1 LATND
6 EVKTD
11 VAIIGGGIIG
21 SAIAY
26 FLACDGRSGSIT
38 VIEPDPAYMHAA
50 TPHGAGG
57 VRQLFSL
64 PENIWMSKYSLG
76 FYQRFAETMAVDDAP
91 AEINFRALG
100 YLFLVG
106 KDGIE
111 QMRANY
117 RLQLAEGVRAELWD
131 RKTVARHFP
140 SLGTA
145 DVELATY
152 SPDDGWIDPESALR
166 GFRRKAEHLGVRYV
180 QDRVRTLATSGS
192 QVTNGRLQSGR
203 TLCADVYINAAGAWA
218 GEVAQ
223 MAGMALPVVPL
234 CRLQHYWLCQ
244 TPIEALP
251 LVKDESG
258 LFFRPEGQGFVG
270 GRPSLDIEHGFMFDA
285 ANGTLHDYF
294 EREVWPLLGKR
305 VPAFEAVRC
314 KRTWTGHYDEN
325 LFDGSM
331 IFGRWTGGCGNFYV
345 ACGLSGHGI
354 MHAPA
359 VGLAMAELVLD
370 GRAYAIDVARF
381 GYQRVLDNAPC
392 REQGII

>member
-1 LATND
+1 MPTSG
-6 EVKTD
+6 EVRTD

-26 FLACDGRSGSIT
+26 FLARDGRGGTIT
-38 VIEPDPAYMHAA
+38 VIEPDPAYEHAA
-50 TPHGAGG
+50 TPQGAGG

-76 FYQRFAETMAVDDAP
+76 FYQRFAETMALDDTP

-106 KDGIE
+106 KDGVE

-117 RLQLAEGVRAELWD
+117 RLQIAEGVHAELWD
-131 RKTVARHFP
+131 RETVSKHFP

-166 GFRRKAEHLGVRYV
+166 GFRRKAEHLRVRYLK
-180 QDRVRTLATSGS
+180 DRLCALAARGCKLTR
-192 QVTNGRLQSGR
+192 GRLESGR
-203 TLCADVYINAAGAWA
+203 TLRADVYINAAGAWA
-218 GEVAQ
+218 GAVAQ
-223 MAGMALPVVPL
+223 MAGMALPVMPL
-234 CRLQHYWLCQ
+234 CRLQHYWRCQ

-270 GRPSLDIEHGFMFDA
+270 GRPSFAIEPGFIFDA
-285 ANGTLHDYF
+285 ASGPLHDYF
-294 EREVWPLLGKR
+294 EREVWPWLAKR
-305 VPAFEAVRC
+305 VPVFEAVRC
-314 KRTWTGHYDEN
+314 ERTWAGHYDEN

-331 IFGRWTGGCGNFYV
+331 IFGRWTGGCENFYV

-370 GRAYAIDVARF
+370 GRGHSIDVARF
-381 GYQRVLDNAPC
+381 GYQRVLDNAPY
-392 REQGII
+392 RERGII

>member
-1 LATND
+1 MATSG
-6 EVKTD
+6 EVNTD

-38 VIEPDPAYMHAA
+38 VIEPDPTYEHAA

-76 FYQRFAETMAVDDAP
+76 FYQRFAETMAVDDTP

-100 YLFLVG
+100 YLFLAG
-106 KDGIE
+106 KDGVA

-117 RLQLAEGVRAELWD
+117 RLQLAEDVRVELWD
-131 RKTVARHFP
+131 RETVARHFP
-140 SLGTA
+140 SLGTT
-145 DVELATY
+145 DIELATY

-166 GFRRKAEHLGVRYV
+166 GFRRKAERLRVRYV
-180 QDRVRTLATSGS
+180 KDRVCALATGGS
-192 QVTNGRLQSGR
+192 QVTNGRLESGR
-203 TLCADVYINAAGAWA
+203 TLRADVYINAAGAWA
-218 GEVAQ
+218 KEVAQ
-223 MAGMALPVVPL
+223 MAGMALPVAPL
-234 CRLQHYWLCQ
+234 CRLQHYWRCQ
-244 TPIEALP
+244 TLIEALP

-270 GRPSLDIEHGFMFDA
+270 GRPSFDVEPGFMFDA
-285 ANGTLHDYF
+285 ADGVLHDYF
-294 EREVWPLLGKR
+294 ERKVWPLLAKR

-314 KRTWTGHYDEN
+314 ERTWAGHYDEN

-359 VGLAMAELVLD
+359 VGLAMSELVLD
-370 GRAYAIDVARF
+370 GRAYTVDLARF
-381 GYQRVLDNAPC
+381 GYQRVLDNAPY

>member
-1 LATND
+1 MATNGD
-6 EVKTD
+6 VNTD

-26 FLACDGRSGSIT
+26 FLARDGRSGSIT
-38 VIEPDPAYMHAA
+38 VIESDPAYTRAA
-50 TPHGAGG
+50 TPNGAGG

-76 FYQRFAETMAVDDAP
+76 FYQRFAETMAVDETP
-91 AEINFRALG
+91 AEIGFRALG
-100 YLFLVG
+100 YLFLAS
-106 KDGIE
+106 KDGVA

-131 RKTVARHFP
+131 RETVIKHFP
-140 SLGTA
+140 SVGTA

-152 SPDDGWIDPESALR
+152 SPDDGWFDPESALR
-166 GFRRKAEHLGVRYV
+166 GFRRKAERLSVRYV
-180 QDRVRTLATSGS
+180 QDRVCALATSGS
-192 QVTNGRLQSGR
+192 QVTHGRLESGR
-203 TLCADVYINAAGAWA
+203 TLHADVYINAAGAWA
-218 GEVAQ
+218 GDVAQ
-223 MAGMALPVVPL
+223 MVGMALPVAPL
-234 CRLQHYWLCQ
+234 CRLQHYWTCR

-270 GRPSLDIEHGFMFDA
+270 GRPSFDIQPGFMFDA
-285 ANGTLHDYF
+285 ASGSLHDYF
-294 EREVWPLLGKR
+294 EREVWPLLAKR
-305 VPAFEAVRC
+305 VPVFEAIRC
-314 KRTWTGHYDEN
+314 QRTWAGHYDEN

-331 IFGRWTGGCGNFYV
+331 IFGRWTSGCGNFYV

-370 GRAYAIDVARF
+370 GRAYSIDIARL
-381 GYQRVLDNAPC
+381 GYERVLDNVPY